1 MLNPLFRKG
10 MVHSLPVCIS
20 FFLIFVSIGAL
31 YQSHGVPL
39 LETLAGSLVI
49 YAAPLQVAAVGYLAD
64 GTLFSVIILALLV
77 NFRFFLMAMVM
88 TQYFQGVP
96 KRNIL
101 LSMLGFSAST
111 YAVTHSYISAS
122 AGNMAD
128 GKSQFHF
135 YLGVAIPCFVITF
148 CATLL
153 GYISAEHLNYE
164 SLSLFLVMLVPI
176 HFASL
181 AAKRSGKD
189 MSVLA
194 TVMGGVCAP
203 LLNEMDMKL
212 MDLAMPILCGVVIA
226 LIERNLSKDKA
237 S

>member
-1 MLNPLFRKG
+1 

-20 FFLIFVSIGAL
+20 FFLIFTSIGAL

-39 LETLAGSLVI
+39 METLIGSLLI

-64 GTLFSVIILALLV
+64 GAILSVIILALLI

-88 TQYFQGVP
+88 SQYFQGIP

-111 YAVTHSYISAS
+111 YTVTHSHLSAE
-122 AGNMAD
+122 NITE

-135 YLGVAIPCFVITF
+135 YLGVAVPCFVITF

-153 GYISAEHLNYE
+153 GYVSAEYLNYE
-164 SLSLFLVMLVPI
+164 SLSLFLAMLVPI

-181 AAKRSGKD
+181 TAKRSGKD

-194 TVMGGVCAP
+194 TVMGGLCAP
-203 LLNEMDMKL
+203 LLNEMAMKL
-212 MDLAMPILCGVVIA
+212 MDLALPVLCGMVIA
-226 LIERNLSKDKA
+226 FIEQKIRKERTL
-237 S
+237 

>member
-1 MLNPLFRKG
+1 M
-10 MVHSLPVCIS
+10 
-20 FFLIFVSIGAL
+20 
-31 YQSHGVPL
+31 
-39 LETLAGSLVI
+39 
-49 YAAPLQVAAVGYLAD
+49 
-64 GTLFSVIILALLV
+64 IILALLI

-88 TQYFQGVP
+88 SQYFHGIP
-96 KRNIL
+96 KRDIL

-111 YAVTHSYISAS
+111 YTVTHSHLSAE
-122 AGNMAD
+122 NIKD

-135 YLGVAIPCFVITF
+135 YLGVAVPCFVITF

-153 GYISAEHLNYE
+153 GYISAEHLNYQ
-164 SLSLFLVMLVPI
+164 SFSLFLVMLVPI

-194 TVMGGVCAP
+194 TMMGGICAP
-203 LLNEMDMKL
+203 LLNELDMKL
-212 MDLAMPILCGVVIA
+212 VDLALPILCGIGIA
-226 LIERNLSKDKA
+226 FIERKISKDKT

>member
-1 MLNPLFRKG
+1 

-20 FFLIFVSIGAL
+20 FFLIFASIGAL
-31 YQSHGVPL
+31 YQSHDVPL
-39 LETLAGSLVI
+39 LETLVGSLLI

-64 GTLFSVIILALLV
+64 GALFSVIILALLV

-88 TQYFQGVP
+88 TQYFQGIP

-111 YAVTHSYISAS
+111 YTVAHSHISAE
-122 AGNMAD
+122 NIAD

-135 YLGVAIPCFVITF
+135 YLGVSIPCFVITF

-164 SLSLFLVMLVPI
+164 SLSLFLVMLLPI

-181 AAKRSGKD
+181 TAKRSGKD

-194 TVMGGVCAP
+194 TIMGGACAP
-203 LLNEMDMKL
+203 LLNEIDIKL
-212 MDLAMPILCGVVIA
+212 MDLAIPILCGVVIA
-226 LIERNLSKDKA
+226 FIERNMRKDET

>member
-1 MLNPLFRKG
+1 MNPFFRKG

-20 FFLIFVSIGAL
+20 FFLIFTSIGAL
-31 YQSHGVPL
+31 YQSHGIPL
-39 LETLAGSLVI
+39 METLVGSLLI

-64 GTLFSVIILALLV
+64 GALLSVIILALLI

-88 TQYFQGVP
+88 SQYFHGIP
-96 KRNIL
+96 KRNVL
-101 LSMLGFSAST
+101 LSMLGFCAST
-111 YAVTHSYISAS
+111 YTVTHSHIFAE
-122 AGNMAD
+122 NITD

-153 GYISAEHLNYE
+153 GYISAEHLNYK
-164 SLSLFLVMLVPI
+164 SASLFLVMLVPI

-181 AAKRSGKD
+181 IAKSSGKN

-194 TVMGGVCAP
+194 TIIGGVCAP
-203 LLNEMDMKL
+203 LLNEINMTL
-212 MDLAMPILCGVVIA
+212 MELIIPVLCGFVIA
-226 LIERNLSKDKA
+226 LMEQKTRKDNKL
-237 S
+237 

>member
-1 MLNPLFRKG
+1 
-10 MVHSLPVCIS
+10 MVDSLPVCIS
-20 FFLIFVSIGAL
+20 FFLIFTSIGAL

-39 LETLAGSLVI
+39 METLIGSLLI

-64 GTLFSVIILALLV
+64 GAALSVIILALLV

-88 TQYFQGVP
+88 TQYFQGIP

-111 YAVTHSYISAS
+111 YTVAHSYLSAENVS
-122 AGNMAD
+122 D

-135 YLGVAIPCFVITF
+135 YLGVAIPCFVVTF

-176 HFASL
+176 HFATL
-181 AAKRSGKD
+181 TAKRSGKD
-189 MSVLA
+189 LSVLA
-194 TVMGGVCAP
+194 TVMGGLCAP
-203 LLNEMDMKL
+203 LLNEVDMKL
-212 MDLAMPILCGVVIA
+212 MDLAVPVLCGIVIA
-226 LIERNLSKDKA
+226 LIERKIRKDKTL
-237 S
+237 

>member
-1 MLNPLFRKG
+1 
-10 MVHSLPVCIS
+10 MVDSLPVCVS
-20 FFLIFVSIGAL
+20 FFFIFTSIGAL

-39 LETLAGSLVI
+39 METLVGSLLI

-64 GTLFSVIILALLV
+64 GAIFSVIILALLI

-88 TQYFQGVP
+88 TQYFQGIP

-101 LSMLGFSAST
+101 LSMLGFCAST
-111 YAVTHSYISAS
+111 YTVTHSYLSTENIS
-122 AGNMAD
+122 D

-135 YLGVAIPCFVITF
+135 YLGVAIPCFVVTF

-181 AAKRSGKD
+181 TAKRSGKD
-189 MSVLA
+189 LSVLA
-194 TVMGGVCAP
+194 TVMGGLCAP
-203 LLNEMDMKL
+203 LLNEVNMKL
-212 MDLAMPILCGVVIA
+212 MDLAVPVLCGIVIA
-226 LIERNLSKDKA
+226 LIERKIRKDRTL
-237 S
+237 

>member
-20 FFLIFVSIGAL
+20 FFLIFASIGAL

-39 LETLAGSLVI
+39 LETLVGSLLI

-64 GTLFSVIILALLV
+64 GALFSVIILALLV

-88 TQYFQGVP
+88 TQYFQGIP

-111 YAVTHSYISAS
+111 YTVAHSHISAE
-122 AGNMAD
+122 NIVD

-181 AAKRSGKD
+181 TAKRAGKD

-194 TVMGGVCAP
+194 TVTGGVCAP
-203 LLNEMDMKL
+203 LLNEIDMKL
-212 MDLAMPILCGVVIA
+212 MDLTIPILCGVVIA
-226 LIERNLSKDKA
+226 LIERNMRKDKT

>member
-1 MLNPLFRKG
+1 MNPFIRKG
-10 MVHSLPVCIS
+10 MVDSLPVCIS
-20 FFLIFVSIGAL
+20 FFLIFTSIGAL

-39 LETLAGSLVI
+39 METLIGSLLI

-64 GTLFSVIILALLV
+64 SAALSVIILALLI

-111 YAVTHSYISAS
+111 YTVTHSYLSAENVS
-122 AGNMAD
+122 D

-135 YLGVAIPCFVITF
+135 YLGVAIPCFMVTF

-176 HFASL
+176 HFATL
-181 AAKRSGKD
+181 TAKRSGKD
-189 MSVLA
+189 LSVLA
-194 TVMGGVCAP
+194 TVMGGLCAP
-203 LLNEMDMKL
+203 LLNEVDMKL
-212 MDLAMPILCGVVIA
+212 MDLAVPVLCGIVIA
-226 LIERNLSKDKA
+226 LIERKIRKDRTL
-237 S
+237 

>member
-1 MLNPLFRKG
+1 MNSFFRKG
-10 MVHSLPVCIS
+10 MVDSLPVCIS
-20 FFLIFVSIGAL
+20 FFLIFTSIGAL
-31 YQSHGVPL
+31 YQSHGIPL
-39 LETLAGSLVI
+39 METLVGSLLI
-49 YAAPLQVAAVGYLAD
+49 YAAPLQVAAVGYLTD
-64 GTLFSVIILALLV
+64 GAILSVIILALLI
-77 NFRFFLMAMVM
+77 NFRFFLMAIVM
-88 TQYFQGVP
+88 SQYFHSIP

-111 YAVTHSYISAS
+111 YTVTHSHLSAE
-122 AGNMAD
+122 NITD

-135 YLGVAIPCFVITF
+135 YLGVAVPCFVITF

-153 GYISAEHLNYE
+153 GYISAEYLDYG

-181 AAKRSGKD
+181 TAKRSGKD

-203 LLNEMDMKL
+203 LLNEVDMKL
-212 MDLAMPILCGVVIA
+212 MDLAVPILCGIVIA
-226 LIERNLSKDKA
+226 FIERKIRKDR
-237 S
+237 SS

>member
-1 MLNPLFRKG
+1 MAD
-10 MVHSLPVCIS
+10 SLPVCIS
-20 FFLIFVSIGAL
+20 FFFIFTSIGAL

-39 LETLAGSLVI
+39 TETLVGSLLI

-64 GTLFSVIILALLV
+64 GAVLSVIILALLI

-88 TQYFQGVP
+88 SQYFHGIP
-96 KRNIL
+96 RRNIL

-111 YAVTHSYISAS
+111 YTVTHSHLSAE
-122 AGNMAD
+122 NITD

-153 GYISAEHLNYE
+153 GYISAEHLNYQ
-164 SLSLFLVMLVPI
+164 SFSLFLVMLVPI

-189 MSVLA
+189 RSVLA
-194 TVMGGVCAP
+194 TMMGGICAP
-203 LLNEMDMKL
+203 LLNELDMKL
-212 MDLAMPILCGVVIA
+212 VDLALPILCGIGIA
-226 LIERNLSKDKA
+226 FIERKISKDKA

>member
-20 FFLIFVSIGAL
+20 FFLIFTSIGAL

-39 LETLAGSLVI
+39 METLIGSLLI

-64 GTLFSVIILALLV
+64 GAILSVIILALLI

-88 TQYFQGVP
+88 SQYFQGIP

-111 YAVTHSYISAS
+111 YTVTHSHLSAE
-122 AGNMAD
+122 NITE

-135 YLGVAIPCFVITF
+135 YLGVAVPCFVITF

-153 GYISAEHLNYE
+153 GYVSAEYLNYE
-164 SLSLFLVMLVPI
+164 SLSLFLAMLVPI

-181 AAKRSGKD
+181 TAKRSGKD

-194 TVMGGVCAP
+194 TVMGGLCAP
-203 LLNEMDMKL
+203 LLNEMAMKL
-212 MDLAMPILCGVVIA
+212 MDLALPVLCGMVIA
-226 LIERNLSKDKA
+226 FIEQKIRKERTL
-237 S
+237 

>member
-1 MLNPLFRKG
+1 MLSPLFRKG

-20 FFLIFVSIGAL
+20 FFLIFVSIGVL

-39 LETLAGSLVI
+39 LETLAGSLLI

-64 GTLFSVIILALLV
+64 GTLFSMIILALLI

-88 TQYFQGVP
+88 TQYFQGIP

-101 LSMLGFSAST
+101 LSMLGVSAST

-122 AGNMAD
+122 VGNMAD

-164 SLSLFLVMLVPI
+164 FLSLSLVMLVPI

-181 AAKRSGKD
+181 TAKRSGKD

-203 LLNEMDMKL
+203 LLNEMDIQL
-212 MDLAMPILCGVVIA
+212 MDLALPILCGVVIA
-226 LIERNLSKDKA
+226 LVERNLRKDKA

>member
-1 MLNPLFRKG
+1 MAD
-10 MVHSLPVCIS
+10 SLPVCIS
-20 FFLIFVSIGAL
+20 FFFIFTSIGAL
-31 YQSHGVPL
+31 YQSHSVPL
-39 LETLAGSLVI
+39 TETLVGSLLI

-64 GTLFSVIILALLV
+64 GAVLSVIILALLI

-88 TQYFQGVP
+88 SQYFHGIP
-96 KRNIL
+96 KRDIL

-111 YAVTHSYISAS
+111 YTVTHSHLSAE
-122 AGNMAD
+122 NITD

-153 GYISAEHLNYE
+153 GYASAEHLNYQ
-164 SLSLFLVMLVPI
+164 SFSLFLVMLVPI

-181 AAKRSGKD
+181 AAKRAGKD
-189 MSVLA
+189 RSVLA
-194 TVMGGVCAP
+194 TMMGGVCTP
-203 LLNEMDMKL
+203 LLNELDMKFV
-212 MDLAMPILCGVVIA
+212 DLALPILCGIGIA
-226 LIERNLSKDKA
+226 FIERRIKKDKA

>member
-1 MLNPLFRKG
+1 
-10 MVHSLPVCIS
+10 MVDSLPVCIS
-20 FFLIFVSIGAL
+20 FFLIFTSIGAL

-39 LETLAGSLVI
+39 METLIGSLLI

-64 GTLFSVIILALLV
+64 GAALSVIILALLI

-88 TQYFQGVP
+88 TQYFQGIP

-111 YAVTHSYISAS
+111 YTVAHSYLSAENVS
-122 AGNMAD
+122 D

-135 YLGVAIPCFVITF
+135 YLGVAIPCFVVTF

-176 HFASL
+176 HFATL
-181 AAKRSGKD
+181 TAKRSGKD
-189 MSVLA
+189 LSVLA
-194 TVMGGVCAP
+194 TVMGGLCAP
-203 LLNEMDMKL
+203 LLNEVDMKL
-212 MDLAMPILCGVVIA
+212 MDLAVPVLCGIVIA
-226 LIERNLSKDKA
+226 LIERKIRKDKTL
-237 S
+237 